1 MLARL
6 PVEAT
11 GCVPPGSDDV
21 VVPAPS
27 LVLGVVG
34 VGVELS
40 DGVGDGESDGVGDGE
55 SEGVGVAVGDPD
67 GVGVGD

>member
-11 GCVPPGSDDV
+11 GCVPPRSDDV